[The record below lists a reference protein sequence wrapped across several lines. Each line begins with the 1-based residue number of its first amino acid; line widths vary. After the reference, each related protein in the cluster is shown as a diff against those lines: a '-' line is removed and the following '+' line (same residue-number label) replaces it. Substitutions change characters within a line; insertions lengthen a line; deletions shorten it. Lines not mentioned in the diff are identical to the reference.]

1 MKQLKNV
8 KLFAKTLLLHV
19 KKKLFI
25 KKPLFNDLLGN
36 RIISKY
42 SITIIGILA
51 YQSH

>member
-8 KLFAKTLLLHV
+8 KLFAKTLLHV